1 MANPSSKTCSGAVC
15 TAAECCVNGVYC
27 NDAAGVF
34 VHHFVFVVP
43 SEARLVGLDVEF
55 TSQQSKPPKPKQEN
69 KTVQKKVHEEDQ
81 ERCTQVQEREKKH
94 HHQKKILI

>member
-27 NDAAGVF
+27 DDAAGVF

-43 SEARLVGLDVEF
+43 SEASLVGLDAES
-55 TSQQSKPPKPKQEN
+55 TSQQAKANQARPPKLKQET
-69 KTVQKKVHEEDQ
+69 KAALCSEISSIHLLAK
-81 ERCTQVQEREKKH
+81 
-94 HHQKKILI
+94 